1 MSTITIFG
9 NGNMGGAIAGVLAR
23 GGASI
28 QHIVSGDTDATIE
41 GDLVVLAVPYGA
53 LETIAATY
61 GEQLT
66 GKTVV
71 DITNPLNFETF
82 DSLVVPVGSSAAAEL
97 QKALPGAR
105 VLKAF
110 NTKGE
115 WFRVPPVRA
124 MAAIRGNGEP
134 LFEDGSLVEA
144 MTAAEKN
151 QVVKDFHGDRRRAEK
166 KQKIKRDF
174 GKAKRN
180 LLSIPFALA
189 LLGAMYFF
197 LKYVLKVG
205 GLTH

>member
-1 MSTITIFG
+1 MKGWVYIATMSDTEGVVKIGYSTKDPTIRLREWSEAT
-9 NGNMGGAIAGVLAR
+9 GAPGKANLAYAALVEHPRGV
-23 GGASI
+23 
-28 QHIVSGDTDATIE
+28 E
-41 GDLVVLAVPYGA
+41 
-53 LETIAATY
+53 AATHR
-61 GEQLT
+61 
-66 GKTVV
+66 
-71 DITNPLNFETF
+71 D
-82 DSLVVPVGSSAAAEL
+82 
-97 QKALPGAR
+97 
-105 VLKAF
+105 LKAF

-115 WFRVPPVRA
+115 WFRVPPGRA

-144 MTAAEKN
+144 ITAAETN

>member
-1 MSTITIFG
+1 MIANGRTLIITMTDRDQRIAPTDFIKTEVYCAMKGWVYIATMSDTEGVVKIGYSTKDPTIRLREWSEAT
-9 NGNMGGAIAGVLAR
+9 GAPGKANLAYAALVEHPRGV
-23 GGASI
+23 
-28 QHIVSGDTDATIE
+28 E
-41 GDLVVLAVPYGA
+41 
-53 LETIAATY
+53 AATHR
-61 GEQLT
+61 
-66 GKTVV
+66 
-71 DITNPLNFETF
+71 D
-82 DSLVVPVGSSAAAEL
+82 
-97 QKALPGAR
+97 
-105 VLKAF
+105 LKAF

-115 WFRVPPVRA
+115 WFRVPPGRA

-144 MTAAEKN
+144 ITAAETN